1 MPPIYSL
8 INQRAMQVITLF
20 EFIVIAVIT
29 ILVYSFIKTLLK
41 K

>member
-1 MPPIYSL
+1 
-8 INQRAMQVITLF
+8 MQVITLF

-29 ILVYSFIKTLLK
+29 ILAYAFIKTLLK

>member
-1 MPPIYSL
+1 
-8 INQRAMQVITLF
+8 MQVVTLF

-29 ILVYSFIKTLLK
+29 ILLYAFIKTLLK